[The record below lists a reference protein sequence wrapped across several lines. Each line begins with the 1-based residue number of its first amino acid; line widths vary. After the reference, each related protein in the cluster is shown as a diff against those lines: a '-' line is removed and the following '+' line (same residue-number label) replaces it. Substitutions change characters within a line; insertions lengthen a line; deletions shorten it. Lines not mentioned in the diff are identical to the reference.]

1 MSYQLCRWYDPYPRL
16 AFALKL
22 LYLAPG
28 AVQTRASREL
38 QRFIEEQWGAPHARK
53 ALQEIKVTSR
63 GNRWYDED
71 PETAQ
76 TVELL
81 KNSPE
86 FLKSRVADTLLEI
99 LASDPAQP

>member
-28 AVQTRASREL
+28 PMQNKASRAL
-38 QRFIEEQWGAPHARK
+38 LSFLDEQWEAPQARR
-53 ALQEIKVTSR
+53 AFQEMRSKPT
-63 GNRWYDED
+63 GKRWYDED
-71 PETAQ
+71 YDIYQ

-86 FLKSRVADTLLEI
+86 PLKSRLAEKLLEI
-99 LASDPAQP
+99 LMAQSA

>member
-28 AVQTRASREL
+28 NLQAQATRELQHFLDENWGAVQTERALYNAS
-38 QRFIEEQWGAPHARK
+38 AKPK
-53 ALQEIKVTSR
+53 

-71 PETAQ
+71 QETAQ
-76 TVELL
+76 AVELIR
-81 KNSPE
+81 NSPE
-86 FLKSRVADTLLEI
+86 FLKSQVADTLLGI
-99 LASDPAQP
+99 LSADPA

>member
-22 LYLAPG
+22 LYLSPG
-28 AVQTRASREL
+28 GIQSNVAREL
-38 QRFIEEQWGAPHARK
+38 RRFLEEEWGTLQTRK
-53 ALQEIKVTSR
+53 ALQEICARAK

-71 PETAQ
+71 LETAQ

-81 KNSPE
+81 RNSPDS
-86 FLKSRVADTLLEI
+86 LKSRAADILLEI
-99 LASDPAQP
+99 LMAQSA

>member
-28 AVQTRASREL
+28 AVQVKAAREL
-38 QRFIEEQWGAPHARK
+38 QRFMEEHWETSQARK
-53 ALQEIKVTSR
+53 AIQEIKVTSR
-63 GNRWYDED
+63 GKRWYDED
-71 PETAQ
+71 PETFQ

-99 LASDPAQP
+99 LSSDSASA

>member
-28 AVQTRASREL
+28 PVQTKVAREL
-38 QRFIEEQWGAPHARK
+38 QHFLEDQWGTPQARK
-53 ALQEIKVTSR
+53 ALNEVRSKAK

-71 PETAQ
+71 YETSQ

-86 FLKSRVADTLLEI
+86 SLKSTVADTLLAI
-99 LASDPAQP
+99 LMAQSA

>member
-28 AVQTRASREL
+28 GVQAKVAREL
-38 QRFIEEQWGAPHARK
+38 QRFLEEQWGTSQARK
-53 ALQEIKVTSR
+53 ALQEVRSKAR

-71 PETAQ
+71 YETAQ

-86 FLKSRVADTLLEI
+86 SLKSRVADTLLEI
-99 LASDPAQP
+99 LVAQSA

>member
-28 AVQTRASREL
+28 AVQVKAAREL
-38 QRFIEEQWGAPHARK
+38 QRFMEEHWETSHARK
-53 ALQEIKVTSR
+53 VLQEIRTTSR
-63 GNRWYDED
+63 GKRWYDED
-71 PETAQ
+71 QETFQA
-76 TVELL
+76 VELL

-86 FLKSRVADTLLEI
+86 YLKSRVADTLLEI
-99 LASDPAQP
+99 LSSDTAST